1 MEVQV
6 MKFGKTIAV
15 VLASSVLLAGC
26 TTDKKEIKAYLKQV
40 DKIKDDEEPIK
51 TVGKKIAELDEKKKK
66 LTEDVNSKD
75 TAVRGKAVKD
85 LIKNADDRLKEFE
98 KEEDAIKKSE
108 QDFKKAKSHV
118 DNIDNDV
125 KRKEVK
131 QLDDVLK
138 EKYKLHSDYAKAY
151 KKAVNSEK
159 TLFKYLN
166 QNDATQQ
173 GVNEK
178 SKAIEQNY
186 KKLKEVSDK
195 YTKVL
200 NKVGKEKQDVD
211 QFQ

>member
-1 MEVQV
+1 

-200 NKVGKEKQDVD
+200 NKVGKEKQDVA
-211 QFQ
+211 QFK

>member
-1 MEVQV
+1 MI
-6 MKFGKTIAV
+6 FGKTIAV

-211 QFQ
+211 QFK

>member
-1 MEVQV
+1 

-66 LTEDVNSKD
+66 ITEDVNSKD

-138 EKYKLHSDYAKAY
+138 EKYKLHSDYAKVY

-211 QFQ
+211 QFK

>member
-1 MEVQV
+1 

-211 QFQ
+211 HLNN

>member
-1 MEVQV
+1 

-211 QFQ
+211 QFN

>member
-1 MEVQV
+1 

-98 KEEDAIKKSE
+98 KEEDAIKKTE

-211 QFQ
+211 QFK

>member
-1 MEVQV
+1 

-200 NKVGKEKQDVD
+200 NKVGKEKQDAD
-211 QFQ
+211 QFK